1 MAKQERKMLK
11 PRIVM
16 EKISMLS
23 LVTSQGEER
32 SRWKRG
38 AGAIYGLFICTFL
51 PIAPPS
57 LYRAGK
63 PARTKNFLIA
73 WT

>member
-38 AGAIYGLFICTFL
+38 AGAIYGLFI
-51 PIAPPS
+51 APS
-57 LYRAGK
+57 YQ
-63 PARTKNFLIA
+63 
-73 WT
+73 